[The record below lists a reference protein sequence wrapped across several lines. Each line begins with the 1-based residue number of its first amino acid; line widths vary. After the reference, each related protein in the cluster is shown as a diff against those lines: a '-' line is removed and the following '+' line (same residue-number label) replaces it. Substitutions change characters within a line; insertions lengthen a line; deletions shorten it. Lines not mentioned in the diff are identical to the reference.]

1 MLVASGYIE
10 AHDEGHVDIVVN
22 DLKRRNIEVTDVNE
36 EKVVFLIERDT
47 TAEMKR
53 DLDTLKDVEGARG
66 VYLAY
71 YSLEGADVNASEE
84 GAGTC

>member
-53 DLDTLKDVEGARG
+53 ELDTLKDVEGARG
-66 VYLAY
+66 VYLTY
-71 YSLEGADVNASEE
+71 YSLEGADVSASEE

>member
-1 MLVASGYIE
+1 MLIASGYIE

-53 DLDTLKDVEGARG
+53 ELDTLKDVEGARG
-66 VYLAY
+66 VYLTY

>member
-1 MLVASGYIE
+1 MLIASGYIE

-47 TAEMKR
+47 TVEMKR
-53 DLDTLKDVEGARG
+53 ELDTLKDVEGARG
-66 VYLAY
+66 VYLTY

>member
-10 AHDEGHVDIVVN
+10 AHDEGHVEVVVN
-22 DLKRRNIEVTDVNE
+22 DLKKRKIEVTDLKE

-47 TAEMKR
+47 PAEMKKE
-53 DLDTLKDVEGARG
+53 LDTLKDVEGARG
-66 VYLAY
+66 VYLSY

-84 GAGTC
+84 GAGAS

>member
-22 DLKRRNIEVTDVNE
+22 DLKLRNIEVTDVNE

-53 DLDTLKDVEGARG
+53 ELDTLKDVEGARG
-66 VYLAY
+66 VYLTY
-71 YSLEGADVNASEE
+71 YSLEGADVSTFEE

>member
-47 TAEMKR
+47 TVEMKR
-53 DLDTLKDVEGARG
+53 ELDTLKDVEGARG
-66 VYLAY
+66 VYLTY

>member
-47 TAEMKR
+47 TAGMKR
-53 DLDTLKDVEGARG
+53 ELDTLKDVEGARG
-66 VYLAY
+66 VYLTY

>member
-53 DLDTLKDVEGARG
+53 ELDTLKDVEGARACI
-66 VYLAY
+66 LPIT
-71 YSLEGADVNASEE
+71 ASK
-84 GAGTC
+84 GRM

>member
-53 DLDTLKDVEGARG
+53 ELDTLKDVEGARG
-66 VYLAY
+66 VYLTY

>member
-10 AHDEGHVDIVVN
+10 AHDEGHVDIVAN

-53 DLDTLKDVEGARG
+53 ELDTLKDVEGARG
-66 VYLAY
+66 VYLTY
-71 YSLEGADVNASEE
+71 YSLEGADVSASEE
-84 GAGTC
+84 GAGAC